1 MYVLNVCC
9 HYILEVRAVR
19 FVRLETQR
27 SNDRTA
33 RSKLTESEVAEHRT
47 DVLILVITTKSW
59 QAYYQHQDTLGK
71 QRLKEEMVIQFVK
84 DIRRLDPGIGGEK
97 LHYMYRKRFG
107 ADYKYMVGRDKM
119 EAIIARNGL
128 NVRLLRRRPRTTD
141 STHGLPTYPNLV
153 KDLIPIR
160 KNQVWVTDITYV
172 PIWNPDGTYTF
183 CYLSMITDCY
193 TKEIIA
199 WYVGETMEAW
209 CSVECLM
216 MALEKLDTEEVINL
230 IHHSD
235 RGVQYVSAAYTSLLI
250 DAGIQIS
257 MTETG
262 DPKDNAVAER
272 QNNTVKNEL
281 LKDIK
286 FHSIGEVRKAMEKA
300 VAFYNNERPH
310 MSLNNMTPRQAASCT
325 GKIQKKWISYRE
337 KYLENL
343 EIQEGAC
350 TFAPQT
356 LKTIERLSAE
366 SVQQKQ
372 GFRENDSTFARV
384 KD

>member
-1 MYVLNVCC
+1 M
-9 HYILEVRAVR
+9 
-19 FVRLETQR
+19 
-27 SNDRTA
+27 
-33 RSKLTESEVAEHRT
+33 
-47 DVLILVITTKSW
+47 W
-59 QAYYQHQDTLGK
+59 
-71 QRLKEEMVIQFVK
+71 
-84 DIRRLDPGIGGEK
+84 
-97 LHYMYRKRFG
+97 
-107 ADYKYMVGRDKM
+107 
-119 EAIIARNGL
+119 
-128 NVRLLRRRPRTTD
+128 
-141 STHGLPTYPNLV
+141 
-153 KDLIPIR
+153 
-160 KNQVWVTDITYV
+160 
-172 PIWNPDGTYTF
+172 
-183 CYLSMITDCY
+183 
-193 TKEIIA
+193 
-199 WYVGETMEAW
+199 
-209 CSVECLM
+209 
-216 MALEKLDTEEVINL
+216 
-230 IHHSD
+230 
-235 RGVQYVSAAYTSLLI
+235 
-250 DAGIQIS
+250 IS
-257 MTETG
+257 MTESS

-286 FHSIGEVRKAMEKA
+286 FHSMGEVRRAMEKA

-325 GKIQKKWISYRE
+325 GKIQKKWTSYRE